1 MKPDRSNGGH
11 HLHMRKRWVEEAKRP
26 CSKTHYSVVAEKAP
40 EPRSFISQRAHRTP
54 LPRPHTHQD
63 CLQGYRTETLLTY
76 SNICFHIIN
85 YLGGQGKELWNSE
98 LKWQEPLLIENP
110 SEMKMKISE
119 IRMEVNGKTG
129 FNFLKCNLRNS
140 GTCPLYRKRHTYNV
154 SE

>member
-26 CSKTHYSVVAEKAP
+26 CSKTHYSVMAEKAP
-40 EPRSFISQRAHRTP
+40 EPRSFISQIAHRTP

-76 SNICFHIIN
+76 SNICLHIIN

-98 LKWQEPLLIENP
+98 LKWQEPLLIENQ
-110 SEMKMKISE
+110 SEMKIKTSLKFECKSM
-119 IRMEVNGKTG
+119 GKVDSIFKNVT
-129 FNFLKCNLRNS
+129 FVTLRNMS
-140 GTCPLYRKRHTYNV
+140 TVPQEAHV
-154 SE
+154 